1 MKNIDLNTILTLSV
15 TYFVSAFLG
24 YHYIAGRAY
33 IEGITLNTGITYSFL
48 GFDFSD
54 YFFYGFLHSFH
65 LLLYIPLII
74 GFVWFIIVFRREIK
88 NYKKDDDEA
97 KANKLWKLETHMIFM
112 FTTVGTIILL
122 LLIPLKHWISLQ
134 EDGHKTKV
142 KSISDSIDYVLKD
155 KEKFFTLICGK
166 DRCLYA
172 KKDLSGFYNTKEDE
186 YETSILQPYTIINY
200 SNNSKNYYAYLLSK
214 TKKVKNN
221 LYIFQIDK
229 ATFGNLRDISVLLKA
244 KTNSSKNYSPISSE
258 NSNRLNTLYQENSGV
273 FFVGFSIPVTEEVEY
288 LYINHVNTTN

>member
-74 GFVWFIIVFRREIK
+74 GFIWFIIVFRREIK
-88 NYKKDDDEA
+88 NSKKDDDEA

-134 EDGHKTKV
+134 EEGHKTKIR
-142 KSISDSIDYVLKD
+142 SISDSIDYVVKD

-172 KKDLSGFYNTKEDE
+172 KKDLSGFYNTKKDE
-186 YETSILQPYTIINY
+186 YETFILQPYTIINY
-200 SNNSKNYYAYLLSK
+200 NNNSKNQYAYLLSK
-214 TKKVKNN
+214 EKQGQDN

-229 ATFGNLRDISVLLKA
+229 TNLSNLRDISVLLKA
-244 KTNSSKNYSPISSE
+244 KTNSSKNYSPTISK
-258 NSNRLNTLYQENSGV
+258 NSTFLNTLYQENSGV
-273 FFVGFSIPVTEEVEY
+273 FFVGFSISVTEEVDF
-288 LYINHVNTTN
+288 LYINYDYTTD